1 MSKHQIILMKKPP
14 SQSPSP
20 SPQREGHVA
29 VAVHEVA
36 VEVVAGAAVEV
47 ELRILPEAL
56 LLEISFSLL
65 YGVVVEWVVAASRSR
80 TTPASNPSITGRRI

>member
-1 MSKHQIILMKKPP
+1 MRAVELHRRDSARIFQPLMSKHQIILMKKPP

-56 LLEISFSLL
+56 LPEISFSLL
-65 YGVVVEWVVAASRSR
+65 
-80 TTPASNPSITGRRI
+80 